1 MSYVS
6 ICQLWDWL
14 YKSLRFFNFQ
24 MCFLAKIKFWI
35 MSYLLHIYFLKW
47 MYQIRFQHNEDR
59 QIYIYSKTYNFGMEV
74 DIYAILAVFYVVTKQ
89 TWIIVI
95 FQKLKN
101 QCITWNGSVLV
112 YTELFKKTV
121 SNSLLN
127 SHVYWVKSLTAV
139 FLFQSVF
146 WGFLLSKI
154 LYFPGSSSFEF

>member
-1 MSYVS
+1 
-6 ICQLWDWL
+6 
-14 YKSLRFFNFQ
+14 
-24 MCFLAKIKFWI
+24 
-35 MSYLLHIYFLKW
+35 MSYLLHLYFLKW

-74 DIYAILAVFYVVTKQ
+74 DIYAILVVFYVVTKQ

-139 FLFQSVF
+139 FLFQTVF
-146 WGFLLSKI
+146 GDYCYQKYFIFQVLLA
-154 LYFPGSSSFEF
+154 LSFNQLTLLKYSLGQPLPTS